1 MTNATENH
9 AVRLHVDRGV
19 LRDIIEARIVQDKR
33 RSYYTIGSVFSGMGF
48 TLVAMGSTNYTAA
61 TLFVLLGVFYYLC
74 IVGAN
79 VNYVAEEEEDAEA
92 KCDEEMDDEIQ
103 AEETEET
110 EEADAEEEEGIEF
123 TNLSAL
129 TRHEKML
136 LFRTL
141 FEDLSGFDIEA
152 AELRQLLRP
161 ETRAPAP
168 SVAEESVYSEPS
180 SDADASTETIVQDGA
195 TGPRLARAE
204 TSYSQPEVVPVA
216 EVTPPVEVAQP
227 TATEPINLDTEDEIP
242 RNNSAEE
249 DSGAATP
256 ETSSD
261 AN

>member
-1 MTNATENH
+1 M
-9 AVRLHVDRGV
+9 RLHVDRGV
-19 LRDIIEARIVQDKR
+19 LRDIIESRIIQDKR

-79 VNYVAEEEEDAEA
+79 VNYVAEEEDGV
-92 KCDEEMDDEIQ
+92 KCDEEMDDEFQ
-103 AEETEET
+103 EEE
-110 EEADAEEEEGIEF
+110 AEEEEGIEF

-129 TRHEKML
+129 TRNEKML

-152 AELRQLLRP
+152 TDLDQLLHP

-168 SVAEESVYSEPS
+168 SVAEESVSSEPS
-180 SDADASTETIVQDGA
+180 SDADASTETIVEDGA
-195 TGPRLARAE
+195 AGPSLARAE
-204 TSYSQPEVVPVA
+204 TSYSQPEVVAAA
-216 EVTPPVEVAQP
+216 EVAPPVEVAQP
-227 TATEPINLDTEDEIP
+227 TAAESINLDAEEQAP

-256 ETSSD
+256 ESSSD